1 MCAGNLANVCG
12 KEVFPKQALEE
23 FTKFG
28 LECLVQKDSKLE
40 LRETAIGYFSE
51 ISKIL
56 KSEMQP
62 IFDTVINQIIIS
74 LESEEGIVPQTES
87 KKQNDFS
94 LDSDSDEGE

>member
-28 LECLVQKDSKLE
+28 LECLVHQDSKLE

-62 IFDTVINQIIIS
+62 IFDTVITQIIKS
-74 LESEEGIVPQTES
+74 LESEEGILP
-87 KKQNDFS
+87 
-94 LDSDSDEGE
+94 